1 MELWE
6 FLRDM
11 KKIPRTQR
19 PGQYAF
25 NLLCQVRPDL
35 SEQVRGVYR
44 LDPFYNDRFLPYF
57 IQFVSDN
64 WEK

>member
-11 KKIPRTQR
+11 TRIPQEQR

-35 SEQVRGVYR
+35 SEQVRGR
-44 LDPFYNDRFLPYF
+44 LQVDPFYNDRFIPNF

-64 WEK
+64 WGE